1 MQQIIDHLESNAQ
14 NAIVISFQNMKM
26 INPFMRVNKY
36 EFTKNHI
43 EKGWGTIAAFLK
55 GLKKEGFGSGTQVCL
70 KKPNGTTSKTI
81 GEPITLQFSNDIQTI
96 PQMAQTG
103 QQQTVQ
109 QTVQQNTLAQ
119 NGYHGMQYPAMG
131 SGMMGV
137 HPTESKLEAITS
149 KYDDLKERYQEL
161 KNDYQDIRSSE
172 RQLKEENN
180 SLKLEVNTAEKHK
193 ELAIL
198 QANLNQK
205 SFMDSDAMK
214 SLAENLAPV
223 LPQMISGQQAQI
235 GMGNAHQNVSSN
247 KKQFID
253 FIASTNVQDADVD
266 FIYTLYKHTLK
277 NKDFAASLQ
286 GLLTQFNI
294 I

>member
-1 MQQIIDHLESNAQ
+1 MQQIIDHLESNPQ

-26 INPFMRVNKY
+26 MNPFMRVNRY

-55 GLKKEGFGSGTQVCL
+55 GLKNEGFGSGTEVCL
-70 KKPNGTTSKTI
+70 KKPNGTTSKTV

-96 PQMAQTG
+96 PQMTQTG
-103 QQQTVQ
+103 QQ

-119 NGYHGMQYPAMG
+119 NGYHGMPYAGMG

-137 HPTESKLEAITS
+137 QPTESKLEAITA

-172 RQLKEENN
+172 RQLTEENN

-198 QANLNQK
+198 QANLSQK
-205 SFMDSDAMK
+205 SFMDSDALK
-214 SLAENLAPV
+214 SLDGNLAPV
-223 LPQMISGQQAQI
+223 VPQIIS
-235 GMGNAHQNVSSN
+235 
-247 KKQFID
+247 
-253 FIASTNVQDADVD
+253 
-266 FIYTLYKHTLK
+266 
-277 NKDFAASLQ
+277 
-286 GLLTQFNI
+286 
-294 I
+294 